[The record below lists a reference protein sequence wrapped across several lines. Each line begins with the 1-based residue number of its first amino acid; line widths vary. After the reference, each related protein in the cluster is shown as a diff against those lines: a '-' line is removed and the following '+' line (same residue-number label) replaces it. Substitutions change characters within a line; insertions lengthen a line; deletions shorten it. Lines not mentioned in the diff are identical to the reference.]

1 MKELFYMYS
10 YLRQNKHFFWI
21 QLLKWNQFNLWLVVS
36 AIGETPL
43 KAIIRQ
49 LIVTPIFRCRCVHIT
64 DIGIGYISTMLA
76 LHTLYLRWCTQI
88 RDFGLQHICGM
99 RSMQILSLAGKFYD
113 ESLRLWNSTCCNIH
127 IKSRCHSKKLADVI
141 PTYVNGRAP
150 NCIITCM
157 HIGIA
162 LFFIPFFSRDRNISI
177 YFLFYGTHARH
188 FILDT
193 K

>member
-1 MKELFYMYS
+1 M
-10 YLRQNKHFFWI
+10 
-21 QLLKWNQFNLWLVVS
+21 
-36 AIGETPL
+36 
-43 KAIIRQ
+43 
-49 LIVTPIFRCRCVHIT
+49 HIT

-127 IKSRCHSKKLADVI
+127 IKSRCNSKKLADVI

-162 LFFIPFFSRDRNISI
+162 LFLFRFLVETGIFRFISSFMEH
-177 YFLFYGTHARH
+177 THA
-188 FILDT
+188 ILYSIRNSINQIVVRRI
-193 K
+193 